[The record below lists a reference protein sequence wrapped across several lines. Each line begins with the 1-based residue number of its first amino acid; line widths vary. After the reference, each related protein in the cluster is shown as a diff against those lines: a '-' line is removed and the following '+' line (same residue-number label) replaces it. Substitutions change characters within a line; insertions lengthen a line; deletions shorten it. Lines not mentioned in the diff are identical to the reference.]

1 MIRGS
6 GAAGRMKAETMTIRR
21 SRGLRTTVLVMGTV
35 IGMTLA
41 ACGGSAGGDAGGP
54 TGEVDR
60 NATLRVG
67 LDTPPPAMDPA
78 TSSSGLAQYPYGSL
92 VYDRLT
98 QMGPDLEVRP
108 MLATSWEIAPDRRS
122 VTFALRDGVTF
133 SDGATLDAAAV
144 KAGLDRSLTLPAST
158 VKATLGGIASVDV
171 VDPRTVRISAKNS
184 AADLPAVLAGAEG
197 GIVSPN
203 ALGNTDLDVK
213 PVGSGPYTLADLK
226 LGQTATFVRR
236 EGYWDPEAQKAA
248 RIEMQFIPDPNAR
261 LNALRSDQLDISNSS
276 EAMFEQASR
285 IDGMTVSTYPAAA
298 TINLRL
304 NTARPNIDKPEVRQA
319 LNYAIDREA
328 LSTGLMAGQ
337 CDPLGQPLPAVYP
350 GHLSTPPVTYTH
362 DVAKARQLLAQAGL
376 PNGFAMTLL
385 VGASNSPFD
394 RISTALQAQLAE
406 AGITVQI
413 VTQQAPTVFTSW
425 AAGEFDAYTTV
436 SPTTASS
443 ALTLTQTFQAPARYP
458 GPRPAD
464 FDQAM
469 TAATA
474 ATSDDAAVRAAVTQA
489 ADSAVRNAMNVWICG
504 RHTQVV
510 AADDVVGADT
520 MGVSFY
526 AGIMDLRYVGRTS

>member
-1 MIRGS
+1 VTVWR
-6 GAAGRMKAETMTIRR
+6 
-21 SRGLRTTVLVMGTV
+21 RTTALVVGVVLGCTM
-35 IGMTLA
+35 A
-41 ACGGSAGGDAGGP
+41 ACSGTSGDGGSGP

-78 TSSSGLAQYPYGSL
+78 TSSSGLAQFPYGSL

-98 QMGPDLEVRP
+98 QMGPNLEVRP
-108 MLATSWEIAPDRRS
+108 MLATSWELAPDRRS

-144 KAGLDRSLTLPAST
+144 KASLDRSLTLPAST
-158 VKATLGGIASVDV
+158 VKTTLGGIASVDV

-184 AADLPAVLAGAEG
+184 ATDLPAVLAGAEG
-197 GIVSPN
+197 GIVSPK
-203 ALGNTDLDVK
+203 ALANTDLDIE
-213 PVGSGPYTLADLK
+213 PVGSGPYTLAELK
-226 LGQTATFVRR
+226 LGETATFVRR
-236 EGYWDPEAQKAA
+236 EGYWEPDAQKAA

-276 EAMFEQASR
+276 EAMFEQSSR
-285 IDGMTVSTYPAAA
+285 IDGMKVATYPAAA

-304 NTARPNIDKPEVRQA
+304 NSAKPNIDKAEVRQA

-328 LSTGLMAGQ
+328 LSTSLMAGQ
-337 CDPLGQPLPAVYP
+337 CDPIGQPLPDVYP
-350 GHLSTPPVTYTH
+350 GHLATPPVTYSH
-362 DVAKARQLLAQAGL
+362 DPAKARQLLAQAGL
-376 PNGFAMTLL
+376 PDGFAMTLL

-394 RISTALQAQLAE
+394 KISTALQAQLAE
-406 AGITVQI
+406 VGITVQI
-413 VTQQAPTVFTSW
+413 VTQSAPTVFTSW
-425 AAGEFDAYTTV
+425 GAGQFDAYTTV
-436 SPTTASS
+436 SPTTASPV
-443 ALTLTQTFQAPARYP
+443 LTLQQTFQATSRYP

-469 TAATA
+469 TAAA
-474 ATSDDAAVRAAVTQA
+474 ASTSDDAAVRAAVTQA

-510 AADDVVGADT
+510 AGDDVVGADT
-520 MGVSFY
+520 MGISFF
-526 AGIMDLRYVGRTS
+526 AGVMDLRYVGKTG